1 MNSLNPRD
9 PEQLGAYTILERV
22 GEGPRGVVYLG
33 RRGEDGT
40 PYAIKVLP
48 AMPDAADVAQRLK
61 GGERI
66 SSSYV
71 ARVIDTGVWEG
82 RPYVVREHIEGRSLA
97 DVVRD
102 EGPLSGDALE
112 RVAVGVLTALTPIH
126 LAGLTHGGLTPQN
139 VIMSADGPRVTDAA
153 IGPPVGEVGYRS
165 PEQLN
170 GEPFDAY
177 TDVFSW
183 ASVVTF
189 AATGNPPFGQDAQAV
204 MNVEPDLGELA
215 EPLRGVVLSCLAKL
229 VAERPTTYT
238 ALLRLLGDNHAGL
251 PGVVPPVPMQ
261 PMVPPQA
268 PAGDTVLL
276 PPGQDAP
283 PLQGLP
289 VPPPPV
295 VAHQQAPPPPT
306 WGPPPADGQDLPRQ
320 TWADSP
326 VQSAAAPR
334 RAFPVGLVGAL
345 GAVVLVSGLGLWG
358 ATSYAPKQ
366 TLQSAA
372 APGATA
378 TVSSAGA
385 AEGSDG
391 GQPVVPG
398 DGTQQQPPASGEPQ
412 VTVPWAQTPD
422 PTSTGVLPFELPR
435 DEPTEMAVPELS
447 TVPSPLPTQPV
458 IQQQYPTQPVTQ
470 PTGQPTVAQPTVTAT
485 ATATV
490 TPTATPTP
498 SSSPTPDDQI
508 SGEPV
513 PTRSHG
519 KPTRDPEPTSD
530 PTEQPRP
537 SDPPRPSELPTR
549 SEQPEPT
556 VTPSSRPTTEQPKPT
571 VTPTTRPTTSS
582 PKPSVTVTVR
592 PTVRPTTTS
601 PKPTVRPTTTSP
613 KPTVRPTTTSP
624 KPTVRP
630 TTTSPKPTV
639 RPTTTSPKP
648 TVKPTTAAPKPTQ
661 TRNPHTPTSV
671 CGSGFYVQRQ
681 GSFAGGVT
689 YQLYNN
695 STGENCV
702 VTIKTAD
709 IGKATPVTATLEIQG
724 GGRQTDSGN
733 FEYYAGPVKMQGK
746 GKCVRFEGGAGS
758 GRTSADWG
766 NCG

>member
-1 MNSLNPRD
+1 MNSLDPRD
-9 PEQLGAYTILERV
+9 PEQLGVYTILERV

-33 RRGEDGT
+33 RQGEDGT

-48 AMPDAADVAQRLK
+48 ATPDAADVAQRLK
-61 GGERI
+61 SGERI

-71 ARVIDTGVWEG
+71 ARVIDAGVWEG

-126 LAGLTHGGLTPQN
+126 LAGLTHGGLTPHN

-153 IGPPVGEVGYRS
+153 IGAPVSEVGYRS

-183 ASVVTF
+183 ASVVAF
-189 AATGNPPFGQDAQAV
+189 AATGQPPFGHDAQAV
-204 MNVEPDLGELA
+204 MNVEPDLGDLA

-229 VAERPTTYT
+229 VAQRPTTYT
-238 ALLRLLGDNHAGL
+238 ALLRLLGDSHAGM
-251 PGVVPPVPMQ
+251 PGVVPPGPVPPMVP
-261 PMVPPQA
+261 PMVPPQV

-276 PPGQDAP
+276 PPGQEAP

-289 VPPPPV
+289 VPPPPAV
-295 VAHQQAPPPPT
+295 VPQQAPPPSA
-306 WGPPPADGQDLPRQ
+306 WGPPTSGAQDEPRQ
-320 TWADSP
+320 TWSSP
-326 VQSAAAPR
+326 DHVQPAAAAPR

-366 TLQSAA
+366 MLQSAA
-372 APGATA
+372 GPGATA
-378 TVSSAGA
+378 TVTSASG
-385 AEGSDG
+385 AEGAEGDGGVG
-391 GQPVVPG
+391 GQPGVPA

-435 DEPTEMAVPELS
+435 DEPTELAVPELS
-447 TVPSPLPTQPV
+447 TVPSPLPTQP
-458 IQQQYPTQPVTQ
+458 IITQQYPTQPVTQ
-470 PTGQPTVAQPTVTAT
+470 PTQQPTVTSSAQPTVTAT
-485 ATATV
+485 ATATATV
-490 TPTATPTP
+490 TPTK
-498 SSSPTPDDQI
+498 SVEPTPDDQI

-513 PTRSHG
+513 PTRSKG
-519 KPTRDPEPTSD
+519 RPTREPDPTPTER
-530 PTEQPRP
+530 PTEQPT
-537 SDPPRPSELPTR
+537 EQPTR
-549 SEQPEPT
+549 SETPT
-556 VTPSSRPTTEQPKPT
+556 ERPTTEQPRPT
-571 VTPTTRPTTSS
+571 AKPTTSA
-582 PKPSVTVTVR
+582 PR
-592 PTVRPTTTS
+592 PTAKPTTEQPRPTAKPTTS
-601 PKPTVRPTTTSP
+601 APR
-613 KPTVRPTTTSP
+613 
-624 KPTVRP
+624 
-630 TTTSPKPTV
+630 
-639 RPTTTSPKP
+639 P
-648 TVKPTTAAPKPTQ
+648 TVKPTTASPKPTTASPRPTVKPTTASPKPTTASPKPTQ
-661 TRNPHTPTSV
+661 ATNPHTPVSV

-695 STGENCV
+695 ATGENCV
-702 VTIKTAD
+702 VTMKTAD
-709 IGKATPVTATLEIQG
+709 IGKATSVSATLEIQG
-724 GGRQTDSGN
+724 GPSRTDSGS
-733 FEYYAGPVKMQGK
+733 FEYYAGPVKLQGK

-758 GRTSADWG
+758 SRTSSDWG

>member
-1 MNSLNPRD
+1 MNSLDPRD
-9 PEQLGAYTILERV
+9 PEQLGVYTILERV

-33 RRGEDGT
+33 RQGEDET
-40 PYAIKVLP
+40 TYAIKMLP

-71 ARVIDTGVWEG
+71 ARVVDAGVWEG

-126 LAGLTHGGLTPQN
+126 LAGVAHGGLTPQN

-153 IGPPVGEVGYRS
+153 IGGPVGEIGYRS

-183 ASVVTF
+183 ASVVVF
-189 AATGNPPFGQDAQAV
+189 AATGRAPFGHEAQAV
-204 MNVEPDLGELA
+204 MNAEPDLGELA
-215 EPLRGVVLSCLAKL
+215 EPLRGVVLSCLAKM
-229 VAERPTTYT
+229 VALRPTTYN
-238 ALLRLLGDNHAGL
+238 ALLRLLGDNHAG
-251 PGVVPPVPMQ
+251 PVPPIVVPPQV
-261 PMVPPQA
+261 

-276 PPGQDAP
+276 PPGQDVP

-289 VPPPPV
+289 VPPPV
-295 VAHQQAPPPPT
+295 VVQQQAPPPPM
-306 WGPPPADGQDLPRQ
+306 WGPPAEGLQDEPRQ
-320 TWADSP
+320 TWSVPGP
-326 VQSAAAPR
+326 VQPAAAAPR
-334 RAFPVGLVGAL
+334 RSFPVGLVGAL

-378 TVSSAGA
+378 TVTSAA
-385 AEGSDG
+385 AEGGDGGGGG
-391 GQPVVPG
+391 GQPGVPA

-435 DEPTEMAVPELS
+435 DEPTEIAVPELS

-458 IQQQYPTQPVTQ
+458 ITQQYPTQPVTQ
-470 PTGQPTVAQPTVTAT
+470 PTAQPTQAQPTVTAT
-485 ATATV
+485 ATTTV
-490 TPTATPTP
+490 TPTP
-498 SSSPTPDDQI
+498 SVSPTPDDQI

-513 PTRSHG
+513 PTRSNG
-519 KPTRDPEPTSD
+519 RPTREPDPTPTEQ
-530 PTEQPRP
+530 PTQQPTQQPTTEQPRP
-537 SDPPRPSELPTR
+537 SDLPTR
-549 SEQPEPT
+549 SEQPKPT
-556 VTPSSRPTTEQPKPT
+556 ATPSIRPTEQPKPT
-571 VTPTTRPTTSS
+571 VTVSAQPTYTA
-582 PKPSVTVTVR
+582 R

-601 PKPTVRPTTTSP
+601 PKPTATVTVKPTTASP
-613 KPTVRPTTTSP
+613 KPTV
-624 KPTVRP
+624 K
-630 TTTSPKPTV
+630 
-639 RPTTTSPKP
+639 PTTTSPKP
-648 TVKPTTAAPKPTQ
+648 TVKPTTASPKPTPTPTQ

-695 STGENCV
+695 ATGENCV
-702 VTIKTAD
+702 VTLKTAD

-733 FEYYAGPVKMQGK
+733 FEFYAGPVKMQGK

-758 GRTSADWG
+758 SRTSADWG